1 MYSLRLQTKH
11 KSRTD
16 CRPSVPGFRARS
28 FLSVRQGSRPVPAVS
43 PCCRIDWRVAPG
55 LLTGANGGRGFDGR
69 RRGGRENQAVAW
81 HQAVSVPVY
90 TVTSQ
95 LAYSLNIQPGLSV
108 TDFISI
114 SCPSLAEMFVDQD
127 QAVNITALHWQACLS
142 LAPGR
147 VTPLLSSGIQ
157 QKQKNSDLQQVM
169 WKRALGSPAGWRHIA
184 ICQFQMMP
192 VLLTATVLN
201 HW

>member
-1 MYSLRLQTKH
+1 M
-11 KSRTD
+11 
-16 CRPSVPGFRARS
+16 
-28 FLSVRQGSRPVPAVS
+28 
-43 PCCRIDWRVAPG
+43 
-55 LLTGANGGRGFDGR
+55 
-69 RRGGRENQAVAW
+69 
-81 HQAVSVPVY
+81 Y

-114 SCPSLAEMFVDQD
+114 SRPSLAEMFVDQD

-169 WKRALGSPAGWRHIA
+169 
-184 ICQFQMMP
+184 
-192 VLLTATVLN
+192 
-201 HW
+201 